1 MKNCKKEVGEQSGLS
16 CPLVSSKSILKGEWW
31 PFDGRFVMK
40 IGVLGMQGDIEEH
53 IDMLSRLGVS
63 VERVK
68 TLASLKSVDGLVIP
82 GGESTTMVKLLKKNG
97 LFDELKRRIENG
109 MPVYGTCAGMILL
122 AKEIVSHPMQES
134 LDVLDIA
141 VNRNGYGRQVES
153 FEVSIEIPA
162 IGPDPFNAI
171 FIRAPR
177 IVRVGEGVEVLATY
191 NGDPVMVR
199 SANVMASSFHPE
211 ISSDTRIHELFL
223 KAVRDAT
230 RF

>member
-1 MKNCKKEVGEQSGLS
+1 
-16 CPLVSSKSILKGEWW
+16 
-31 PFDGRFVMK
+31 
-40 IGVLGMQGDIEEH
+40 MQGDIEEH
-53 IDMLSRLGVS
+53 IDMLSRLDVS

-82 GGESTTMVKLLKKNG
+82 GGESTTMVKLLKKNE